1 MTRKP
6 DPAAAPFCGKFVLSI
21 TLSQDVPSPVEWLR
35 FTADWIEHQ
44 GIPTGE
50 NIEVVDYKGQKTLM
64 VNPDLET
71 GIIHDA
77 KGNRVAEWKFE

>member
-1 MTRKP
+1 MPKRHQPPQPNP
-6 DPAAAPFCGKFVLSI
+6 DVAPFCDKFLLSI
-21 TLSQDVPSPVEWLR
+21 TLSQDAPSPVERLR

-44 GIPTGE
+44 GLPTG
-50 NIEVVDYKGQKTLM
+50 DYPKDL
-64 VNPDLET
+64 NLET